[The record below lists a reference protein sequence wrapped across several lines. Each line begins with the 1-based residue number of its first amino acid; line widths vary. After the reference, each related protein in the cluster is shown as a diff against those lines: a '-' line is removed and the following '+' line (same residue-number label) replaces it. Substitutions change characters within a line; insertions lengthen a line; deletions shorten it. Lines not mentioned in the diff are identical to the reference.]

1 MAAASKRFFA
11 DVVVCGGGVAGAAA
25 AIAAGRAGKRVFL
38 LEYRESLGGLVT
50 NGYITGIAGC
60 IDGLCREWLDRLDAE
75 GHATMRDHLPVVEP
89 EYGRVMLE
97 QMVLQSGARILY
109 GTHVVD
115 AEKEGD
121 RIRRVIAYCKSGRIE
136 LEAEVFID

>member
-1 MAAASKRFFA
+1 MVSTAKRFFA

-25 AIAAGRAGKRVFL
+25 AIAAGRAGMRVFL

-60 IDGLCREWLDRLDAE
+60 VDGLCREWLDRLDAE
-75 GHATMRDHLPVVEP
+75 GHATMRAHLPVVEP

-109 GTHVVD
+109 APTWWTPSWRKG
-115 AEKEGD
+115 AFAG
-121 RIRRVIAYCKSGRIE
+121 
-136 LEAEVFID
+136 